1 MKNILLL
8 ILLTLNSTLVTAQ
21 LIKQEMNCAGDTKKD
36 VPFKLELKEKIA
48 VINLRDETYQL
59 NFKKNR
65 VGDDGYKWSIY
76 EGQSLIL
83 SVQHSKDNYANLF
96 RKDWNSQLQMNIN
109 HPLSSSSCK

>member
-21 LIKQEMNCAGDTKKD
+21 IIKQVMNCAGDTKKD

-65 VGDDGYKWSIY
+65 VGDDGYKWSIRIHQGTISIKLVFY
-76 EGQSLIL
+76 R
-83 SVQHSKDNYANLF
+83 A
-96 RKDWNSQLQMNIN
+96 
-109 HPLSSSSCK
+109 